1 MIIVRWDRGTLLLE
15 GMDRASMPA
24 GFVWDDRVH
33 QPRGDGSLYYQ
44 TVLGLHRSG
53 APYQDLAKGWDKLP
67 LTHTTDKHPRDY
79 QAEAVQAWKTAGRRG
94 VVSLPTGSGK
104 SFVAELCIVDTSR
117 PALVIAPTIDLVNQ
131 WHGNLSRALDT
142 PIGALGGGQHDLQP
156 VTVSTYDSA
165 YLHMERYGDRFGLVI
180 FDEVHHLPADAYA
193 QIAEMMLAPYRLGLS
208 ATVERNDGMH
218 LRLDHLVGPI
228 VYEKGIKELSGHVLS
243 DYEVVRIPIDLSAE
257 DALAYDEAI
266 ARYRGFVAYKGIR
279 LGGPNGWQNF
289 LREASR
295 SKQGRAALKAHRDSR
310 RIMHATPAKL
320 NVLEQLIERHKG
332 QRTIIFTNDNATVYN
347 ISRDFL
353 VPCITHRT
361 PAEERRTVLAGFA
374 SGRFPVL
381 ATSRVLNEGVD
392 IPEAQVGVVLS
403 GTSTVREHVQ
413 RLGRILRPQEGKQAV
428 LYELVTAGTSEE
440 RHSERRNEHD
450 AYR

>member
-15 GMDRASMPA
+15 GVDRASMPP
-24 GFVWDDRVH
+24 GFVWDDRVQ
-33 QPRGDGSLYYQ
+33 QPRGDASLYYE
-44 TVLGLHRSG
+44 TVLAMHRG
-53 APYQDLAKGWDKLP
+53 GVPYRDEARAWDSLP
-67 LTHTTDKHPRDY
+67 LVHGTDKSPRDY
-79 QAEAVQAWKTAGRRG
+79 QAEALAAWKAGGRRG

-104 SFVAELCIVDTSR
+104 SFVAELCIVDTAR
-117 PALVIAPTIDLVNQ
+117 PTLIVAPTIDLVNQ
-131 WHGNLSRALDT
+131 WHANLSKALDC
-142 PIGALGGGQHDLQP
+142 PIGALGGGQHDPQ
-156 VTVSTYDSA
+156 VITVSTYDSA
-165 YLHMERYGDRFGLVI
+165 YLHMERYGDRFGLVV

-218 LRLDHLVGPI
+218 QRLDHLVGPV
-228 VYEKGIKELSGHVLS
+228 VYEKGIKELSGHVLA
-243 DYEVVRIPIDLSAE
+243 DYEIVRIPVELSAE
-257 DALAYDEAI
+257 DALAYEAAI
-266 ARYRGFVAYKGIR
+266 ATYRGFIAYKGIR
-279 LGGPNGWQNF
+279 LGGRNGWQSF
-289 LREASR
+289 LREATR
-295 SKQGRAALKAHRDSR
+295 SKQGRAALKAHRESR

-320 NVLEQLIERHKG
+320 DVLEKLIERHQG
-332 QRTIIFTNDNATVYN
+332 QRTILFTNDNATVYR